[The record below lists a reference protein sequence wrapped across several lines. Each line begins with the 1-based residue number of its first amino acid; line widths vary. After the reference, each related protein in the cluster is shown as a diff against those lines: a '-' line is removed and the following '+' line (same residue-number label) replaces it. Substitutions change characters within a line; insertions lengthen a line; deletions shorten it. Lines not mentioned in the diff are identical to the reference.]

1 MIECGQV
8 ELATCLDVVRK
19 ILQTYIKN
27 SDSTAY
33 YFEITKLFIVL
44 EVLQN
49 DVKYLALFKKKK
61 HFKKPITQY
70 VLAEKKSMFSC

>member
-1 MIECGQV
+1 MRNV
-8 ELATCLDVVRK
+8 VLDVVRK

-49 DVKYLALFKKKK
+49 DVKYLALFKKKNILK
-61 HFKKPITQY
+61 NLLPNTF
-70 VLAEKKSMFSC
+70 